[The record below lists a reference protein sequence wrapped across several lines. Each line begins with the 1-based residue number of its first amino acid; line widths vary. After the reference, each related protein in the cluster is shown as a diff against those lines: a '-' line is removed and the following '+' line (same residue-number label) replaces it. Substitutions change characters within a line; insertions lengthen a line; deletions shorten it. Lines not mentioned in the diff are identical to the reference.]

1 MRQIQAH
8 SDGAD
13 AHSRNIRQNQSSI
26 PPAALKLKDAADYLG
41 VSPMS
46 LRRLI
51 NRGLITTAPR
61 ALRHIVVPIR
71 ELDRYLNGGAQ

>member
-1 MRQIQAH
+1 MKQIVALE
-8 SDGAD
+8 DGAN
-13 AHSRNIRQNQSSI
+13 AHSRNIRRNQSSI

-41 VSPMS
+41 VSAMS

-51 NRGLITTAPR
+51 NRGLIKTAPR

-71 ELDRYLNGGAQ
+71 ELDRFINGGAR